1 MKKLECLKSS
11 SRPARRKRERE
22 KRKRISL
29 EETEK
34 IWNREE
40 MRDAVEIEIEDDSR
54 DTVVVVVVVVVVSF
68 RGVDGL
74 TQENDSGIYRTI
86 DDVKCTLIVLIMY
99 IHGM

>member
-1 MKKLECLKSS
+1 
-11 SRPARRKRERE
+11 
-22 KRKRISL
+22 
-29 EETEK
+29 
-34 IWNREE
+34 
-40 MRDAVEIEIEDDSR
+40 V
-54 DTVVVVVVVVVVSF
+54 VVVVVVVVVVSF

>member
-1 MKKLECLKSS
+1 
-11 SRPARRKRERE
+11 
-22 KRKRISL
+22 
-29 EETEK
+29 
-34 IWNREE
+34 